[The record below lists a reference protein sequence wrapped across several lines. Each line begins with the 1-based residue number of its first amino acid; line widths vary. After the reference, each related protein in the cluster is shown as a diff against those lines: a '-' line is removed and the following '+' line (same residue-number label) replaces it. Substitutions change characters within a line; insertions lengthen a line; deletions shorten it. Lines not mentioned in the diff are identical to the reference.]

1 MEYSQDSSIRRV
13 RVIADYQFGRGAGE
27 ILFPEG
33 CTFIR
38 SSTGRVRQILLE
50 GERLATLRAQDGRLT
65 LSVAGGR
72 RLQRALPFPLR
83 RVVVKDEVAPFIAGG
98 RSAFAR
104 HVIGVDPSIRAG
116 DEVLIVDGEDHLLAT
131 GSAVLSGEEVMKFN
145 YGVAVKVR
153 EGRDSGCF
161 REE

>member
-1 MEYSQDSSIRRV
+1 MH
-13 RVIADYQFGRGAGE
+13 
-27 ILFPEG
+27 
-33 CTFIR
+33 
-38 SSTGRVRQILLE
+38 SSTGRVRQILFN

-65 LSVAGGR
+65 LSIAGGR
-72 RLQRALPFPLR
+72 RLQRALPFPLF
-83 RVVVKDEVAPFIAGG
+83 RVVVKEEVAAFIAEG
-98 RSAFAR
+98 RSTFAR
-104 HVIGVDPSIRAG
+104 HVIGADPSIRAG
-116 DEVLIVDGEDHLLAT
+116 DEVLVVDGKDDLIAT